1 MPRKYKRK
9 EGTRARV
16 CSRTSEDLQSAIN
29 QTNFFIEKDNDDTI
43 NLSNKN
49 ATHLKLYLDQVSL
62 KRQNFHSP
70 TNDD

>member
-43 NLSNKN
+43 NLSNKKCN
-49 ATHLKLYLDQVSL
+49 LFKAIPRPGITKKTKFSQSHQ
-62 KRQNFHSP
+62 R
-70 TNDD
+70 